1 MNPATTDMEVME
13 DTGTDTDTGMVGT
26 DGRVIM
32 DTDGLDIMDIME
44 ATGIT
49 EATHLMVWSFQKVN
63 FNMNDPSI
71 QSFQESFYLL
81 FGVFAWEDYSRIF
94 LMNTS
99 NIQRQNF
106 YSLSCILSADI
117 NLRDHWLSLI
127 DTSTFQAFGVF
138 EHSSWVWKY
147 LKI

>member
-71 QSFQESFYLL
+71 QSFQESFY
-81 FGVFAWEDYSRIF
+81 
-94 LMNTS
+94 
-99 NIQRQNF
+99 
-106 YSLSCILSADI
+106 
-117 NLRDHWLSLI
+117 
-127 DTSTFQAFGVF
+127 
-138 EHSSWVWKY
+138 
-147 LKI
+147 